1 MSNSKRNRRKNKFAS
16 DIVESNP
23 NPFQR
28 EFERL
33 ANINVGFEQYAEG
46 AGSNADSSGSG
57 LVVDYE
63 DNMEVGLNCQV
74 SPNNNS
80 VVADSQPGES
90 SGWISQCDINSQ
102 QPLAWRTTPLVVII
116 WI

>member
-1 MSNSKRNRRKNKFAS
+1 
-16 DIVESNP
+16 
-23 NPFQR
+23 
-28 EFERL
+28 
-33 ANINVGFEQYAEG
+33 
-46 AGSNADSSGSG
+46 
-57 LVVDYE
+57 
-63 DNMEVGLNCQV
+63 MEVGLNCQV

-90 SGWISQCDINSQ
+90 SGGISQCDINSPNQ